1 MKVIIGILLLFCAVS
16 VKSQNVENHQVEPK
30 GIYKEINTDRDSKIM
45 GQLMSESSIKKQ
57 SLIDSVQKNPN
68 VYIPPVIYALSYALF
83 QQNKKDDAIYWFY
96 LAQLRARYDVNRC
109 TDKTASAAQYNQL
122 FGPSINEYAFA
133 HLDIL
138 EKTIP
143 KVITFVESNEE
154 LYDQRWINLS
164 GMDAM
169 SAGLG
174 GKAESKNLS
183 INKAK
188 WPKIKSETIKDYSDG
203 FNEAL
208 ASFKKKN

>member
-1 MKVIIGILLLFCAVS
+1 MKAIVGLLLLFCCVS
-16 VKSQNVENHQVEPK
+16 AKSQNVENHQVEPK
-30 GIYKEINTDRDSKIM
+30 GAYKEINTERDSKIM
-45 GQLMSESSIKKQ
+45 EQLMSESFAQKQ

-68 VYIPPVIYALSYALF
+68 IYIPPVLYALAYALF

-109 TDKTASAAQYNQL
+109 TDKTASAAQYNQV

-133 HLDIL
+133 NLDLL

-143 KVITFVESNEE
+143 KIIIFVENNEE

-169 SAGLG
+169 SASLA
-174 GKAESKNLS
+174 GKAEPKKLS
-183 INKAK
+183 IDKAQ

-208 ASFKKKN
+208 ASYKKKN

>member
-1 MKVIIGILLLFCAVS
+1 MKKIIGIFFLLAAIS
-16 VKSQNVENHQVEPK
+16 AKSQNGENHQVEPK
-30 GIYKEINTDRDSKIM
+30 GVYKEINTTRDSKIM
-45 GQLMSESSIKKQ
+45 EHLMSESFTQKQ

-68 VYIPPVIYALSYALF
+68 IYIPPVLYALSYALF
-83 QQNKKDDAIYWFY
+83 QKNKKDDATYWFY

-109 TDKTASAAQYNQL
+109 ADKTASAAQYNQL

-133 HLDIL
+133 NLDML

-143 KVITFVESNEE
+143 KIIAFVESNEE
-154 LYDQRWINLS
+154 LYDQRWINLN

-169 SAGLG
+169 SASLG
-174 GKAESKNLS
+174 GKAEPKNLS
-183 INKAK
+183 IDKAQ